1 VESDVG
7 QSLEKVIG
15 ASPRAAGSGRLLPWV
30 GLTGIVL
37 AAAAAAIWQWGLP
50 VPAVRP
56 VAPAAKTAVPVTV
69 AAVTTQDVPVWL
81 SGIGSVTPLNAVD
94 VKVRVDGQ
102 LQRILFTEG
111 QEVTAGQL
119 LAKID
124 PRSYQATLAQAD
136 ANRRRD
142 LAQFVSARQEV
153 ERATKLASAGAGTS
167 QSLDTVRAQAAAL
180 QATLDADQANID
192 AAKLNLDFTDVTSPL
207 AGRVGMRNADPG
219 AIVHASD
226 AAGLVTVTQI
236 VPIAV
241 LFSLPQDD
249 LPAVMEA
256 QRHDELAV
264 AVDTRDG
271 TRHIADGKLV
281 FINNTVDQTTGQIQ
295 MKAVFTNTDRVL
307 WPGQFVSV
315 RLLLRTDR
323 NAAVVPAQAVQ
334 TGQNGLYV
342 YVVKSDDTIVAQDV
356 KTGATIKGYIEITD
370 GLTPGQTVVLSGQSR
385 IAPGRLVKPSPVPG
399 GSAS

>member
-1 VESDVG
+1 VG
-7 QSLEKVIG
+7 QSLGKAIG
-15 ASPRAAGSGRLLPWV
+15 PRPRRVGSHRLQTWIV
-30 GLTGIVL
+30 LTGIVL
-37 AAAAAAIWQWGLP
+37 AAAAASIWQWGLP
-50 VPAVRP
+50 VPATP
-56 VAPAAKTAVPVTV
+56 PPAPTAKVAVPVTV
-69 AAVTTQDVPVWL
+69 AAVTTQDLPVWL
-81 SGIGSVTPLNAVD
+81 SGIGTVTPLNAVD

-102 LQRILFTEG
+102 LQSIFFTEG

-124 PRSYQATLAQAD
+124 PRPYQAALAQAE

-142 LAQFVSARQEV
+142 LAQFTNARQEV
-153 ERATKLASAGAGTS
+153 ARASKLASAGAGTS

-219 AIVHASD
+219 AILHASD
-226 AAGLVTVTQI
+226 AVGLVTVTQI
-236 VPIAV
+236 APIAV

-249 LPAVMEA
+249 LPAVMAA
-256 QRHDELAV
+256 QHRNELAV

-281 FINNTVDQTTGQIQ
+281 FINNAVDQTTGQIQ

-307 WPGQFVSV
+307 WPGQFVSA
-315 RLLLRTDR
+315 RLLLRIDR

-342 YVVKSDDTIVAQDV
+342 YVVKPDNTVVAQHV
-356 KTGATIKGYIEITD
+356 KTGPTVQGYTAITE
-370 GLTPGQTVVLSGQSR
+370 GLIAGQNVVLSGQSR
-385 IAPGRLVKPSPVPG
+385 VAPGRLVKPSPVSTE
-399 GSAS
+399 SAS

>member
-1 VESDVG
+1 VG
-7 QSLEKVIG
+7 QSLENSVK
-15 ASPRAAGSGRLLPWV
+15 SRPRSSGSSRLLPWV
-30 GLTGIVL
+30 ALAGIVL
-37 AAAAAAIWQWGLP
+37 AGATAAIWQWAI
-50 VPAVRP
+50 PAP
-56 VAPAAKTAVPVTV
+56 SALIPAQAAKPAVPVTV
-69 AAVTTQDVPVWL
+69 ETVTTQDVPVWL
-81 SGIGSVTPLNAVD
+81 SGIGTVTPLNAVD

-102 LQRILFTEG
+102 LQSILFIEG
-111 QEVTAGQL
+111 QEVAAGQL

-124 PRSYQATLAQAD
+124 PRPYQATLAQAD

-142 LAQFVSARQEV
+142 LAQLTNARQEV
-153 ERATKLASAGAGTS
+153 VRAGKLASAGAGTS
-167 QSLDTVRAQAAAL
+167 QNLDAMRAQVAAL
-180 QATLDADQANID
+180 QATLDADQASID
-192 AAKLNLDFTDVTSPL
+192 GAKLNLDFTDVTSPL

-226 AAGLVTVTQI
+226 TVGLVTVTQI

-256 QRHDELAV
+256 QRHNELAV

-271 TRHIADGKLV
+271 TRHLADGKLV
-281 FINNTVDQTTGQIQ
+281 FISNMVDQTTGQIQ

-307 WPGQFVSV
+307 WPGQFVSA

-323 NAAVVPAQAVQ
+323 NAVVVPAQAVQ

-342 YVVKSDDTIVAQDV
+342 YVVKPDNTILAQNV
-356 KTGATIKGYIEITD
+356 KAGPSVQGFTEITD
-370 GLTPGQTVVLSGQSR
+370 GLAQGQTVVLSGHSR
-385 IAPGRLVKPSPVPG
+385 IAPGRLVKPS
-399 GSAS
+399 SASAGSVP